1 MCGLTGVLQHRADE
15 GLASSVAA
23 MTQALLHRGPDDGD
37 TWVDGPQGVAIGH
50 RRLAII
56 DLSAAGHQPMHSA
69 CGRYVIAFNGEI
81 YNHLALRDEL
91 AAAGHAP
98 AWRGTS
104 DTETLLACIAAWGLR
119 ATLDRL
125 SGMFAIAL
133 WDRSER
139 RLHLARDR
147 FGEKPLYYGW
157 ARGAFVF
164 GSELKS
170 LRRYPGFDNPVDRDV
185 LALYMQFCQVP
196 APYAI
201 YRDTYKLE
209 AGCMLSLGLADA
221 AAPPSR
227 APFAPMRHGGMAL
240 ERYWSLADVAQR
252 GLAEPL
258 RDERVAVDQLE
269 AVLGDAVQAQMIAD
283 VPLGAFLS
291 GGVDSSTV
299 VALMQARST
308 SRVKTFTVGFDE
320 AGFDESDYARAV
332 AVHLHTE
339 HTEVHLPS
347 DAARELIPQLPQIY
361 CEPFADSSQIPTY
374 LVSKVARQQVT
385 VALSG
390 DGGDEL
396 FGGYN
401 RYLWGQRI
409 WDRVGW
415 LPQPLRRLLGAMIRT
430 LPVPAWNRLGAALP
444 RRHGVALLGDKA
456 HRLADRLSSVD
467 GVDALYR
474 SLLTEWPA
482 RSGVVPG
489 SVGLPLLLDEAEAGM
504 SGSIAD
510 AEHRMMFLDALTY
523 LPDDIL
529 HKVDR
534 AAMAVSLETRVP
546 LLDRRVAELAWRM
559 PLQMKVRDGQTKW
572 ALRQVLYRH
581 VPRQLIERPKAGFG
595 VPLGRW
601 LRGPLREWAEALLDP
616 RRMAQEGFLDADMV
630 QQKWREHAAGTR
642 DWTPSLWNV
651 LMFQAWLAGER

>member
-56 DLSAAGHQPMHSA
+56 DLSAAGHQPMQSA

-91 AAAGHAP
+91 ATAGNAP

-104 DTETLLACIAAWGLR
+104 DTETLLACIAARGLR
-119 ATLDRL
+119 ATLERVV
-125 SGMFAIAL
+125 GMFAIAL
-133 WDRSER
+133 WDRTER
-139 RLHLARDR
+139 RLYLARDR

-157 ARGAFVF
+157 TRGAFVF
-164 GSELKS
+164 GSELKA
-170 LRRYPGFDNPVDRDV
+170 LRRFPGFDNPVDRDV

-201 YRDTYKLE
+201 YRDSYKLE

-227 APFAPMRHGGMAL
+227 APFAPMRHGGMVL
-240 ERYWSLADVAQR
+240 ERYWSLVDVVHRGQAD
-252 GLAEPL
+252 PM
-258 RDERVAVDQLE
+258 RDDRVAVDQLE
-269 AVLGDAVQAQMIAD
+269 AALGDAVQAQMIAD

-308 SRVKTFTVGFDE
+308 NRVKTFTVGFDE
-320 AGFDESDYARAV
+320 EGFDESDYARAV

-347 DAARELIPQLPQIY
+347 DAARELIPRLPRIY

-374 LVSKVARQQVT
+374 LVSSVARQHVT

-396 FGGYN
+396 FGGYD
-401 RYLWGQRI
+401 RYLWGRRI
-409 WDRVGW
+409 WDRVRW
-415 LPQPLRRLLGAMIRT
+415 LPMTLRRLLSTAIRS
-430 LPVPAWNRLGAALP
+430 LPVDAWNRIGDGLP
-444 RRHGVALLGDKA
+444 NSIRIPRLGD
-456 HRLADRLSSVD
+456 RGYRVADRLASVNSIE
-467 GVDALYR
+467 ALYR
-474 SLLTEWPA
+474 SLFAEWPA
-482 RSGVVPG
+482 KPQVVLG
-489 SVGLPLLLDEAEAGM
+489 GAVLPLLLDQVGPVERI
-504 SGSIAD
+504 SD
-510 AEHRMMFLDALTY
+510 AEQRMMLWDALTY

-534 AAMAVSLETRVP
+534 AAMAVGLETRVP
-546 LLDRRVAELAWRM
+546 LLDNRVAELASRM
-559 PLQMKVRDGQTKW
+559 PLHMKIRDGQTKW
-572 ALRQVLYRH
+572 VLRQVLYQY
-581 VPRQLIERPKAGFG
+581 VPRELIDRPKAGFS
-595 VPLGRW
+595 VPVGRW
-601 LRGPLREWAEALLDP
+601 LRGPLREWTEALLDSQ
-616 RRMAQEGFLDADMV
+616 RMAHEGFLDADLV
-630 QQKWREHAAGTR
+630 QRKWREHAAGTR
-642 DWTPSLWNV
+642 DWTTALWNV